1 MASFSI
7 ITVISLVVTA
17 IYTGLSQGIQPLI
30 SHYYGKNDVENV
42 GKILKYAV
50 VVQIMLS
57 ILIYGAIYFNADIL
71 AAFYNKA
78 NDVLLQDYAVSGMK
92 IYFVACFFIGFNIVV
107 STYFTST
114 ERSIKSQVIS
124 FARGFVI
131 IIPTALILSRIFAMT
146 GVWAAYP
153 VSEFIVC
160 MMAIVLF
167 FREKSVI

>member
-1 MASFSI
+1 MR
-7 ITVISLVVTA
+7 
-17 IYTGLSQGIQPLI
+17 
-30 SHYYGKNDVENV
+30 
-42 GKILKYAV
+42 KILKYAV

-57 ILIYGAIYFNADIL
+57 ILIYSVIYLNADIL

-78 NDVLLQDYAVSGMK
+78 HDVLLQDYAVSGMK
-92 IYFVACFFIGFNIVV
+92 IYFAACFFIGFNIVV

-114 ERSIKSQVIS
+114 ERSTKSQVIS

-160 MMAIVLF
+160 LMAIVLF